1 MYVVRLRSF
10 NSSFDF
16 KAFTSRRL
24 ALSNFEAGQ
33 KQAIDEGLEESAL
46 FEVVCTM
53 DDPKTAIQ
61 RVRDGSAT
69 LVQIDPRPMSEAQAT
84 AWLADFNL

>member
-1 MYVVRLRSF
+1 MYVVRLRTIEGI
-10 NSSFDF
+10 FDF

-33 KQAIDEGLEESAL
+33 DQVIDEGLEESAL
-46 FEVVCTM
+46 FDIAST

-61 RVRDGSAT
+61 LVRD
-69 LVQIDPRPMSEAQAT
+69 RPLYRSIP
-84 AWLADFNL
+84 DR